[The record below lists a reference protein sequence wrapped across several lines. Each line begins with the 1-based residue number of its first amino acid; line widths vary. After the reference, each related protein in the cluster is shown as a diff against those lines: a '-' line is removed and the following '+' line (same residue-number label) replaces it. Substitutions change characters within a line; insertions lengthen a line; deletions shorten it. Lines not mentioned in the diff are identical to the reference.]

1 VRLIGCIP
9 SLLALM
15 ALNALTK
22 ETFARAAIVSVP
34 PPLFGMFAMF
44 AFLLALPERA
54 ADKAAG
60 PLLLAAVRAVRV
72 VQPAGVPGAL
82 CVRLA
87 CGGRR
92 VTGARGDR

>member
-1 VRLIGCIP
+1 
-9 SLLALM
+9 M

-22 ETFARAAIVSVP
+22 ETFARAAIVSVPP

-60 PLLLAAVRAVRV
+60 PPLPAAACSGWGRGRAL
-72 VQPAGVPGAL
+72 P
-82 CVRLA
+82 
-87 CGGRR
+87 
-92 VTGARGDR
+92 